1 MKMSRVSETQSVID
15 WVSRNCVYMT
25 TVSATLPILSQIALS
40 LATIADHM
48 TGEEDERNTDK

>member
-1 MKMSRVSETQSVID
+1 MSRVSETQSVID
-15 WVSRNCVYMT
+15 WVSSNCAYKS